1 MERIVIFS
9 KLAYKTTP
17 NSAVHGNDGTLY
29 NITKNE
35 IYYSEAKFYEELSL
49 GLSKAVDSLFNHD
62 NSDYDFINSNIDAFE
77 ILQIIVLVK

>member
-1 MERIVIFS
+1 MHGDIGEFLMDVMICRFIELNGTDSYIFP

-35 IYYSEAKFYEELSL
+35 IYYSERC
-49 GLSKAVDSLFNHD
+49 V
-62 NSDYDFINSNIDAFE
+62 
-77 ILQIIVLVK
+77 